1 MLLPLI
7 FEDMKRL
14 SKLIGYGFLG
24 AGLLGLAA
32 VSCTNYL
39 DPAPEY
45 EDYELPEDV
54 TTVSRKVLMISID
67 GLVGSELKKELPA
80 NIEGLLANSK
90 YTFEAFAD
98 ENTTDPATWATMMTG
113 VGYAK
118 HHIDQES
125 YIPDPDPNDSHSPTP
140 YFPSVFSRI
149 FEQNPGMNT
158 VAVTQSSGLANIL
171 LTDAT
176 TSALVSGDEQAKN
189 RAVEALEK
197 SNPDVLLVQFQGV
210 LDAGKA
216 SSFSVESFQ
225 YKTAIETVDG
235 YIGEIRTAMEQRP
248 KFNREEWLLI
258 LTSNHGG
265 VNNTYGGSSAGERNT
280 FAIFHNR
287 DFVGQELKPNLMGY
301 VKHHGYDGTGGSPL
315 GVRTVGNN
323 SNSDFDL
330 ATTGELTIETKMKVN
345 RNQTSTRLNLRGF
358 HQYWESGY
366 FGKDSHTS
374 QATPGWMFYSAGNNT
389 QVVVSDG
396 AKSARASRERLHSTW
411 YHFTTVLKA
420 EGSSLT
426 IQMFHNGTLLAETV
440 TEGMNIANIKTN
452 DPLMFGYRP
461 NRSQYDDWVDFDL
474 ADVRIWNKALSENQV
489 REVTCLTDIP
499 ASYPLYANLKGSW
512 KMFPNASG
520 EIVNE
525 INNGDV
531 MTITGDFQS
540 KVMQYFTPCDDG
552 DASDVLIESIDFAPQ
567 IFYWMDISVRD
578 SWGIEGQ
585 NFLKNFEIEFIK

>member
-1 MLLPLI
+1 MLSQLI

-14 SKLIGYGFLG
+14 NKLIGCGFFS

-39 DPAPEY
+39 DPEPVVEEY
-45 EDYELPEDV
+45 DLPEDDAIV
-54 TTVSRKVLMISID
+54 RKVLMISVD
-67 GLVGSELKKELPA
+67 GLVGAELKKELPA

-90 YTFEAFAD
+90 YTFESFAD

-118 HHIDQES
+118 HHIDLES
-125 YIPDPDPNDSHSPTP
+125 YIPEPDPSDSHRPTP

-149 FEQNPGMNT
+149 FEQDPGMNT

-189 RAVEALEK
+189 
-197 SNPDVLLVQFQGV
+197 
-210 LDAGKA
+210 
-216 SSFSVESFQ
+216 
-225 YKTAIETVDG
+225 
-235 YIGEIRTAMEQRP
+235 
-248 KFNREEWLLI
+248 
-258 LTSNHGG
+258 
-265 VNNTYGGSSAGERNT
+265 
-280 FAIFHNR
+280 
-287 DFVGQELKPNLMGY
+287 
-301 VKHHGYDGTGGSPL
+301 
-315 GVRTVGNN
+315 
-323 SNSDFDL
+323 L

-358 HQYWESGY
+358 HQYWESGF

-420 EGSSLT
+420 EDSSLT
-426 IQMFHNGTLLAETV
+426 IQMFHNGTLFAETV
-440 TEGMNIANIKTN
+440 TPGMNIANIKTQ

-489 REVTCLTDIP
+489 REVACMPQIP
-499 ASYPLYANLKGSW
+499 SDYPLHANLKGVW
-512 KMFPNASG
+512 RMHPNSSG

-531 MTITGDFQS
+531 MTISGDFQP
-540 KVMQYFTPCDDG
+540 KIMKYFTPCGDG
-552 DASDVLIESIDFAPQ
+552 EASDVLIEGVDFAPQ
-567 IFYWMDISVRD
+567 IFYWLDVSVRD